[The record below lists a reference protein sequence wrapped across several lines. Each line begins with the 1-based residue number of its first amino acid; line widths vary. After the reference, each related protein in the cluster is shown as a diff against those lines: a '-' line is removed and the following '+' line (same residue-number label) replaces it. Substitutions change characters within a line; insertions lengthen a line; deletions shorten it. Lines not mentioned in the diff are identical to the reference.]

1 MDLIH
6 AHQPLSQKIILLHP
20 PKYHT
25 WTRQDKLIFGALVGS
40 FTPIIPL
47 IQQTKTSC
55 KARTILTN
63 TYAHFSRGHIKQ
75 IKDQLKHATKG
86 FQMITKYM
94 QFIKTHVNKLALLG
108 KPMDDKDLIKKILD
122 GLYDEYKFI
131 VDAIER
137 CETLIPFD
145 ELHGKLTNKKL
156 SLCTNQFIICHYMFL
171 QTRHMPVLISE
182 TTNQVPSSR
191 RGHHPLRHLHSCL
204 TTPLLLLKVIT
215 LLVILIWVKI
225 RIIEHKDILLNNVL
239 FIVYCH

>member
-1 MDLIH
+1 MPNNPIKLSPSFISPIKAPSNLSPPIIFHGNSKLKHFSLVMISKNLLMDLIH

-94 QFIKTHVNKLALLG
+94 QFIKTHVNELALLG
-108 KPMDDKDLIKKILD
+108 KPIDGKDLIKK
-122 GLYDEYKFI
+122 KKNS
-131 VDAIER
+131 R
-137 CETLIPFD
+137 WTL
-145 ELHGKLTNKKL
+145 
-156 SLCTNQFIICHYMFL
+156 
-171 QTRHMPVLISE
+171 
-182 TTNQVPSSR
+182 
-191 RGHHPLRHLHSCL
+191 
-204 TTPLLLLKVIT
+204 
-215 LLVILIWVKI
+215 
-225 RIIEHKDILLNNVL
+225 
-239 FIVYCH
+239 